1 MSLILDDSS
10 LLQLEKT
17 AAELRLSMVNMLQT
31 AGGGHYGGGLSSIDI
46 LTVLYFHVLRIDPT
60 NPRWKERDRFVLC
73 KGHANCAYSPTL
85 AKRGFFSAEL
95 LNTYGQ
101 LDSHFGM
108 HPDMNKI
115 PGCDMSTG
123 SIGHG
128 TPAGVGMA
136 LAARTLKKDY
146 RVYVLL
152 GDGSL
157 MEGSTWEAALIAAQ
171 YRLDNL
177 CVIVDRNRFTCDGPT
192 DGAGDTQDCYGIRG
206 TLSLEPLEDKW
217 RAFGW
222 NALRCDGHKVDQLAQ
237 AFQQAAQ
244 MKGKP
249 TAIIAD
255 TVKGKGLPFL
265 ENKGEYHYT
274 HLHDDPYRQA
284 VVLLEEQIAA
294 LQQRIDAG
302 GAQ

>member
-1 MSLILDDSS
+1 MPSISGKPNI
-10 LLQLEKT
+10 LQLEKT

-31 AGGGHYGGGLSSIDI
+31 AGGGDYGGGLYAIDI
-46 LTVLYFHVLRIDPT
+46 LAVLYCHVLRIDPA
-60 NPRWKERDRFVLC
+60 NPRWVERDRFVLC

-85 AKRGFFSAEL
+85 AKRGFFSEDL
-95 LNTYGQ
+95 LKTYGQ

-128 TPAGVGMA
+128 TPVAVGMA
-136 LAARTLKKDY
+136 LAARALKKDY
-146 RVYVLL
+146 RVFVLL
-152 GDGSL
+152 GDGSV

-171 YRLDNL
+171 NRLDNL

-192 DGAGDTQDCYGIRG
+192 DGPGDTQDCYGICG

-222 NALRCDGHKVDQLAQ
+222 HALCCDGHDMAQLVQ
-237 AFQQAAQ
+237 AFQQAGQ

-255 TVKGKGLPFL
+255 TIKGKGLPFL
-265 ENKGEYHYT
+265 ENRGEYHYT
-274 HLHDDPYRQA
+274 HLTDVQYQQA
-284 VVLLEEQIAA
+284 VTLLEGQIDA
-294 LQQRIDAG
+294 LQQNIEAG
-302 GAQ
+302 GSQ

>member
-1 MSLILDDSS
+1 MPLIPDKSNI
-10 LLQLEKT
+10 LQLEKT

-31 AGGGHYGGGLSSIDI
+31 AGGGHFGGGLSAIDI
-46 LTVLYFHVLRIDPT
+46 LTVLYFHVLRIDPA
-60 NPRWKERDRFVLC
+60 NPRWAERDRFVLC

-85 AKRGFFSAEL
+85 AKRGFFSEDL
-95 LNTYGQ
+95 LKTYGQ

-128 TPAGVGMA
+128 TPVAVGMA
-136 LAARTLKKDY
+136 LAARVLKKDY
-146 RVYVLL
+146 RVFVLL

-171 YRLDNL
+171 YRLENL

-192 DGAGDTQDCYGIRG
+192 DGIRG
-206 TLSLEPLEDKW
+206 TLSLEPVEDKW

-222 NALRCDGHKVDQLAQ
+222 HALRCDGHDIAQLVQ

-265 ENKGEYHYT
+265 ENRGEYHYT
-274 HLHDDPYRQA
+274 HLTDVQYQQA
-284 VVLLEEQIAA
+284 LTLLAGQMDA
-294 LQQRIDAG
+294 LQQSIEAG
-302 GAQ
+302 GDQ